1 MKRKHEV
8 NPIIFPE
15 IKNENK
21 LHNYIQC
28 LRIKL
33 FSTYLQFKKRLQSG
47 FKNFRRFSFNFM
59 YMHW

>member
-33 FSTYLQFKKRLQSG
+33 FTYLQIKKRL
-47 FKNFRRFSFNFM
+47 
-59 YMHW
+59 

>member
-1 MKRKHEV
+1 MKRKQEV

-33 FSTYLQFKKRLQSG
+33 FTYLQIKKRLQSG
-47 FKNFRRFSFNFM
+47 FKNFERFSFN
-59 YMHW
+59 YMQWYM

>member
-33 FSTYLQFKKRLQSG
+33 FTYLQSG
-47 FKNFRRFSFNFM
+47 FKNFERFSFD
-59 YMHW
+59 YMQWYM